1 MMTKIEFAQ
10 AQQNFSDLL
19 SRVETGNERIV
30 IEQQGHGI
38 VAVISYEDFKR
49 LQALEADAQDVA
61 MVERRMAANEP
72 SISLEALIEGY
83 NQRHATNLTLESIVN
98 G

>member
-1 MMTKIEFAQ
+1 MTKIEFAQ

-30 IEQQGHGI
+30 IEQQGHGM

-61 MVERRMAANEP
+61 EVERRMAANEA
-72 SISLEALIEGY
+72 SISLTELIEGY

-98 G
+98 D